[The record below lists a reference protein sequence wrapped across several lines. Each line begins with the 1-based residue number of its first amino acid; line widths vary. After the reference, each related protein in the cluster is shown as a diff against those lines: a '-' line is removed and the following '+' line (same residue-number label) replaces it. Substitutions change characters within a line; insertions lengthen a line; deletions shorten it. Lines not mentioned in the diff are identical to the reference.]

1 MKKYE
6 WTIEDEEHTVVVKV
20 NKDTSKPI
28 YRIEKFDSDL
38 EIELFLFPI
47 MHMDMSAFSV
57 EGQTH
62 AL

>member
-1 MKKYE
+1 M
-6 WTIEDEEHTVVVKV
+6 

-28 YRIEKFDSDL
+28 YIIEKFDSDL
-38 EIELFLFPI
+38 EIELFLFSI

-62 AL
+62 VL